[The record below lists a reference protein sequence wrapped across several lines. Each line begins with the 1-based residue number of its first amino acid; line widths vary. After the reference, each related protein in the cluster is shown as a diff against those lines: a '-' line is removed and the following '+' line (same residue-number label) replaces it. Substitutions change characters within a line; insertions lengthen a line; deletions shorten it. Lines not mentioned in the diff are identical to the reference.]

1 MKRIVLGGLFLAVFS
16 FTFSGAVHTP
26 NVEAA
31 KKRVSSKK
39 ATKTPDEP
47 TERQKKLLGWTS
59 AFPTT
64 WTYTTPDFF
73 IRGTVMDY
81 KKVVGS
87 RETSITI
94 LPIEVMDN
102 PQHHIKEEHY
112 RDGVTIQLELMPSEE
127 KGMKKGGVVEYNQY
141 SKEIPT
147 EAVGHAKLVKAE
159 IHQDFKPYD
168 ISPVA
173 YITKPGME
181 PEQTLNA
188 LKGILLYQG
197 SIEKTDDLKNA
208 LASLTKNK
216 DPNISQTA
224 KQVSQKLF
232 GS

>member
-1 MKRIVLGGLFLAVFS
+1 MKRILLCLLLAVFS
-16 FTFSGAVHTP
+16 FTFTNVVHSP

-31 KKRVSSKK
+31 KKRAARGAK
-39 ATKTPDEP
+39 AKGPADEP

-73 IRGTVMDY
+73 IRGAVTDF
-81 KKVVGS
+81 KKVAGS
-87 RETSITI
+87 RETEITI
-94 LPIEVMDN
+94 LPIEVMSN

-112 RDGVTIQLELMPSEE
+112 RDGVTIRLELMPSEE
-127 KGMKKGGVVEYNQY
+127 KGLKKGGVVEYNQY

-147 EAVGHAKLVKAE
+147 EAVGHAKLIKAE

-197 SIEKTDDLKNA
+197 SVEKTDELKTS
-208 LASLTKNK
+208 LASLSKSK
-216 DPNISQTA
+216 DTNVSTTA